1 MQYRFCISPAA
12 NKIVVVVVVGQNI
25 YAWATPKYLLWRLF
39 PICKDTLTSFPEFSF
54 LLREITLGTR
64 LRLHGGSLWTS
75 AQRKKYNRWVIFN
88 FPKRSWQFSLA
99 KAYTSVMQS
108 NRKTLALKRNKIKCK
123 TLYYILIAWIKSLI
137 LKIDFRIYLEVDI

>member
-88 FPKRSWQFSLA
+88 FPKRSWQFPLESQDTGFE
-99 KAYTSVMQS
+99 KEQVKMQDVIPKS
-108 NRKTLALKRNKIKCK
+108 N
-123 TLYYILIAWIKSLI
+123 YILIAWIKSVI

>member
-12 NKIVVVVVVGQNI
+12 NKIVVVVVVVGQNN
-25 YAWATPKYLLWRLF
+25 AWATPKYLLWRLF
-39 PICKDTLTSFPEFSF
+39 PIFVDTLTSFPEFSF

-64 LRLHGGSLWTS
+64 LRLDGGSLWTS
-75 AQRKKYNRWVIFN
+75 AQRKKDNRWVIFN

-108 NRKTLALKRNKIKCK
+108 NHKTLALKRNKIKCK
-123 TLYYILIAWIKSLI
+123 TLYQ
-137 LKIDFRIYLEVDI
+137 RVTIYW